1 MLNEARA
8 LLKKTFGYEDFR
20 KGQKIIIERLLAHQD
35 TVGIMPTGGG
45 KSLCYQIPALLFP
58 GVTLVISPLISLMK
72 DQVDALDEAGV
83 PATFINSSLSSLEVQ
98 ERLDVAARGG
108 YKMIY
113 MAPERLN
120 APYFIEWLNRLPIS
134 LVAIDEAHCISQW
147 GHDFRPSYR
156 YIKQMIDQLEKK
168 PSIVA
173 LTATATPQVTRD
185 ICERLAIG
193 ESSVVQSGFA
203 RDNLFFQV
211 IKGQDSRKYITN
223 YLKKNASESGIIYA
237 ATRKL
242 VEQLYHFLKE
252 KGFKV
257 GKYHAGLSEEQKI
270 AYQEAFL
277 YDEVTVMIATNAF
290 GMGIDKSNVHF
301 VIHYNMPK
309 NIEAYYQEAGRAG
322 RDGQESEC
330 ILLYSP
336 QDTQIQKFFIDQSE
350 TMDPVQKKLEYEKLQ
365 QMVGYCHT
373 EGCLQQYILEYFG
386 DQASNA
392 CGHCGNCLDDRESMD
407 MTREAQ
413 MVLSCVKRMK
423 ERFGKSM
430 IAQVLTGSNN
440 QKIKQMHFNKLPT
453 YGIMKN
459 YNQKQASELIDFLT
473 AEGYLKPTSGAY
485 PVLMLTDLGVNVLLG
500 EATVMKKEAV
510 QARQFVVDNELFEI
524 LRDLRKQLSEK
535 ENVPPYIIF
544 SDASLREM
552 SSKLPQTL
560 EAMLE
565 IKGVGEQKLERYGQG
580 FLAAIM
586 KYCEENDVKE
596 PEEKD
601 PTSSAPQKP
610 IATANGKSYEV
621 THALYKEGH
630 SLQEIA
636 NARAMSIITIQ
647 SHLEQAGENDLEVD
661 WDSFINADYEEQII
675 EVIEQIGTD
684 KLKPL
689 KEALPEEVDYFMIK
703 AVIQK
708 LKQKQIN

>member
-8 LLKKTFGYEDFR
+8 VLKKTFGYENFR
-20 KGQKIIIERLLAHQD
+20 KGQEGIIERLLTGQD

-45 KSLCYQIPALLFP
+45 KSLCYQIPALLFH

-72 DQVDALDEAGV
+72 DQVDALEEAGV
-83 PATFINSSLSSLEVQ
+83 PATFINSSLSSQEVQ
-98 ERLDVAARGG
+98 ERLDVAASGG

-120 APYFIEWLNRLPIS
+120 VPYFIEWLNRLPIS

-156 YIKQMIDQLEKK
+156 YIKQMIDQLKEK
-168 PSIVA
+168 PTVVA
-173 LTATATPQVTRD
+173 LTATATPQVTQD
-185 ICERLAIG
+185 ICELLAIR
-193 ESSVVQSGFA
+193 ESSVVQTGFG

-211 IKGQDSRKYITN
+211 IKGQDSRKYIVQ
-223 YLKKNASESGIIYA
+223 YLKKNTSESGIIYA
-237 ATRKL
+237 ATRKR
-242 VEQLYHFLKE
+242 VEQLYQFLKE

-257 GKYHAGLSEEQKI
+257 GKYHAGLSEKEKI
-270 AYQEAFL
+270 TEQEAFL

-322 RDGQESEC
+322 RDGQASEC

-350 TMDPVQKKLEYEKLQ
+350 TMNPVQKTREYEKLQ

-373 EGCLQQYILEYFG
+373 EGCLQSYILEYFG
-386 DQASNA
+386 DAESA
-392 CGHCGNCLDDRESMD
+392 PCGHCGNCLDRRESID

-413 MVLSCVKRMK
+413 MILSCVKRMK
-423 ERFGKSM
+423 ERFGKSL
-430 IAQVLTGSNN
+430 IAQVVTGSNN
-440 QKIKQMHFNKLPT
+440 QKIQQMNFNSLPT
-453 YGIMKN
+453 YGVMKN

-473 AEGYLKPTSGAY
+473 AEGYLKPTSGAF
-485 PVLMLTDLGVNVLLG
+485 PVLMLTDSGIDVLLG
-500 EATVMKKEAV
+500 KATVLKKEAV
-510 QARQFVVDNELFEI
+510 QAKQFVIDNDLFEA
-524 LRDLRKQLSEK
+524 LRALRKQFSEK

-552 SSKLPQTL
+552 SSKLPKTVEEL
-560 EAMLE
+560 LE
-565 IKGVGEQKLERYGQG
+565 IKGVGEQKLERYGQA
-580 FLAAIM
+580 FLAEIVT
-586 KYCEENDVKE
+586 YCEENDVEKPKE
-596 PEEKD
+596 KEKM
-601 PTSSAPQKP
+601 PTSSPKH
-610 IATANGKSYEV
+610 IATTNGKSYEV
-621 THALYKEGH
+621 THALYKEGY

-636 NARAMSIITIQ
+636 DARAMSILTIQ
-647 SHLEQAGENDLEVD
+647 NHLEQASDNNLEVD
-661 WDSFINADYEEQII
+661 WDRFIHADYEEQITDAI
-675 EVIEQIGTD
+675 GQIGTD

-689 KEALPEEVDYFMIK
+689 KEALPQEVDYFMIK

-708 LKQKQIN
+708 LKK

>member
-8 LLKKTFGYEDFR
+8 VLKKTFGYENFR
-20 KGQKIIIERLLAHQD
+20 KGQESIIDRLLSGQD

-72 DQVDALDEAGV
+72 DQVDALEEAGV
-83 PATFINSSLSSLEVQ
+83 PATFINSSLSSQEVQ
-98 ERLDVAARGG
+98 ERLDVAASGG
-108 YKMIY
+108 YKLIY

-120 APYFIEWLNRLPIS
+120 VPYFIEWLNRLPIS

-156 YIKQMIDQLEKK
+156 NIKQMIDRLREK
-168 PSIVA
+168 PIVVA
-173 LTATATPQVTRD
+173 LTATATPQVTQD
-185 ICERLAIG
+185 ICELLAIQ
-193 ESSVVQSGFA
+193 ESSVVQTGFG

-211 IKGQDSRKYITN
+211 IKGQDSRKYIVQ
-223 YLKKNASESGIIYA
+223 YLKKNPSESGIIYA

-242 VEQLYHFLKE
+242 VEQLYQFLKE

-257 GKYHAGLSEEQKI
+257 GKYHAGLSEKEKI
-270 AYQEAFL
+270 REQEAFL

-322 RDGQESEC
+322 RDGQASEC

-350 TMDPVQKKLEYEKLQ
+350 TMNPVQKTREYEKLQ

-373 EGCLQQYILEYFG
+373 EGCLQSYILEYFG
-386 DQASNA
+386 DTESAP
-392 CGHCGNCLDDRESMD
+392 CGHCGNCLDHRESVD
-407 MTREAQ
+407 VTREAQ
-413 MVLSCVKRMK
+413 MILSCIKRMK
-423 ERFGKSM
+423 ERFGKSL
-430 IAQVLTGSNN
+430 IAQVVTGANN
-440 QKIKQMHFNKLPT
+440 QKIRQMKFNSLPT

-459 YNQKQASELIDFLT
+459 YNQKEASELIDFLT
-473 AEGYLKPTSGAY
+473 AEGYLKPTSGAF
-485 PVLMLTDLGVNVLLG
+485 PVLMLTNSGADVLLG
-500 EATVMKKEAV
+500 KATVLKKEAV
-510 QARQFVVDNELFEI
+510 QAKQFAVDNALFED
-524 LRDLRKQLSEK
+524 LRTLRKQFSEK

-552 SSKLPQTL
+552 SSKLPKTVEEL
-560 EAMLE
+560 LD
-565 IKGVGEQKLERYGQG
+565 IKGVGEQKLERYGQA
-580 FLAAIM
+580 FLAEIVN
-586 KYCEENDVKE
+586 YCEENDVEKPKE
-596 PEEKD
+596 KEKT
-601 PTSSAPQKP
+601 PSAPQMQIITTNK
-610 IATANGKSYEV
+610 KSYEV
-621 THALYKEGH
+621 THDLYKDGY

-636 NARAMSIITIQ
+636 DARAMSIITIQ
-647 SHLEQAGENDLEVD
+647 NHLEQASANHLEVD
-661 WDSFINADYEEQII
+661 WDRFINADYEEQITNAI
-675 EVIEQIGTD
+675 HQIGTD

-708 LKQKQIN
+708 LKQG

>member
-8 LLKKTFGYEDFR
+8 VLKKTFGYENFR
-20 KGQKIIIERLLAHQD
+20 KGQEAIIERLLTGQD

-45 KSLCYQIPALLFP
+45 KSLCYQIPALLFH

-72 DQVDALDEAGV
+72 DQVDALEEAGV
-83 PATFINSSLSSLEVQ
+83 PATFINSSLSSQEVQ
-98 ERLDVAARGG
+98 KRLDVAASGC

-113 MAPERLN
+113 MAPERLS

-156 YIKQMIDQLEKK
+156 YIKQMIDQLKEK
-168 PSIVA
+168 PTVVA
-173 LTATATPQVTRD
+173 LTATATPQVTQD
-185 ICERLAIG
+185 ICDLLAIR
-193 ESSVVQSGFA
+193 ESSVVQTGFG

-211 IKGQDSRKYITN
+211 IKGQDSRKYIGQF
-223 YLKKNASESGIIYA
+223 LKKNTSESGIIYA
-237 ATRKL
+237 ATRKR

-257 GKYHAGLSEEQKI
+257 GKYHAGLSEKEKI
-270 AYQEAFL
+270 KEQEAYL
-277 YDEVTVMIATNAF
+277 YDEVTIMIATNAF

-322 RDGQESEC
+322 RDGQASEC

-350 TMDPVQKKLEYEKLQ
+350 TMNPVQKTREYEKLQ

-373 EGCLQQYILEYFG
+373 EGCLQSYILEYFG
-386 DQASNA
+386 DAESA
-392 CGHCGNCLDDRESMD
+392 PCGHCGNCLDRRESID

-413 MVLSCVKRMK
+413 MILSCVKRMN
-423 ERFGKSM
+423 ERFGKSL
-430 IAQVLTGSNN
+430 IAQVVTGSNN
-440 QKIKQMHFNKLPT
+440 QKIQQMKFNSLPT

-473 AEGYLKPTSGAY
+473 AEGYLKPTSGAF
-485 PVLMLTDLGVNVLLG
+485 PVLMLTDSGINVLLG
-500 EATVMKKEAV
+500 KATVLKKEAV
-510 QARQFVVDNELFEI
+510 QAKQLVVDNELFEA
-524 LRDLRKQLSEK
+524 LRDLRKQFSEK

-552 SSKLPQTL
+552 SSKLPKTVEDL
-560 EAMLE
+560 LE
-565 IKGVGEQKLERYGQG
+565 IKGVGEQKLERYGQA
-580 FLAAIM
+580 FLVEIVN
-586 KYCEENDVKE
+586 YCEENDVEKPKGKE
-596 PEEKD
+596 KT
-601 PTSSAPQKP
+601 PTAPQKQ
-610 IATANGKSYEV
+610 IVTTNGKSYEV
-621 THALYKEGH
+621 THALYKDGY

-636 NARAMSIITIQ
+636 DARAMSIITIQ
-647 SHLEQAGENDLEVD
+647 NHLEQASVNNLEVD
-661 WDSFINADYEEQII
+661 WDRFINADYEEQITDAI
-675 EVIEQIGTD
+675 QQIGTD

-689 KEALPEEVDYFMIK
+689 KETLPQEVDYFMIK

-708 LKQKQIN
+708 LKQ